1 MFSPVPLDVV
11 CRLTFVGVRSLSLEL
26 PGRGLYVSS
35 PVPLDV
41 VCAFC
46 RLTFVGVRSLSLEL
60 QGRGLFGDLDL
71 DLLLFCLGD
80 LLLVLDCPFPLWLVL
95 EWALFLVVG
104 GDLLLLLLLSCLFTL
119 MAGVSFSWIF
129 AFVF

>member
-11 CRLTFVGVRSLSLEL
+11 
-26 PGRGLYVSS
+26 
-35 PVPLDV
+35 
-41 VCAFC
+41 C

-104 GDLLLLLLLSCLFTL
+104 DIDCALPFLCGDLLLLLLLSCLFTL
-119 MAGVSFSWIF
+119 MADISFSRIF
-129 AFVF
+129 AFAF